1 VAATRH
7 LVARGAPVVP
17 PSDEHPHPER
27 LAACRM
33 LRDLRVALCLT
44 GFDDVFGVT
53 DNWAEAL
60 RWFVDGIRRRTP
72 P

>member
-1 VAATRH
+1 M
-7 LVARGAPVVP
+7 L
-17 PSDEHPHPER
+17 
-27 LAACRM
+27 
-33 LRDLRVALCLT
+33 LRDLQVALCLT
-44 GFDDVFGVT
+44 GLDDVFGDT